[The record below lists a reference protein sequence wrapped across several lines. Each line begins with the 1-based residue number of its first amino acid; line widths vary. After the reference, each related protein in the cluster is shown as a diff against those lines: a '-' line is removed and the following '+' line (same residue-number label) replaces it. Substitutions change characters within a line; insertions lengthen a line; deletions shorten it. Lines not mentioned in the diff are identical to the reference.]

1 MTSVGM
7 DRNDPKFRLG
17 VEADAIA
24 ALAFRLPDEAFRQ
37 TWGPTL
43 GITDWSDLVLAP
55 VEMNFTEAAAWSRR
69 LGSRQSIA
77 LSSGD
82 TLVRR

>member
-1 MTSVGM
+1 V

-17 VEADAIA
+17 VEADVVA
-24 ALAFRLPDEAFRQ
+24 ALAFRVPDEAFRQ
-37 TWGPTL
+37 AWGPTL
-43 GITDWSDLVLAP
+43 GITDWDDWVLAP
-55 VEMNFTEAAAWSRR
+55 AGMNFTEAAAWSRR